1 MEMPDRVHVEHIYPQ
16 RPQAGHRWANHDAL
30 INRLGNLTLLAR
42 RLTEAIRNGDFAA
55 KAPIYNQ
62 SDIRITR
69 ELTGVHDWN
78 EVEIEARQ
86 TRMADAAVAVWSFP
100 AI

>member
-1 MEMPDRVHVEHIYPQ
+1 M
-16 RPQAGHRWANHDAL
+16 
-30 INRLGNLTLLAR
+30 TLLAR
-42 RLTEAIRNGDFAA
+42 RLNEAIRNGDFAA

-78 EVEIEARQ
+78 EVEARQ

-100 AI
+100 AR